1 MAFTPDGH
9 WLVCGTVL
17 QYQFWEVGT
26 WSAGLHIEQER
37 GANFMPVMAFSPD
50 GKILAGTFGFYKA
63 RLFNA
68 ATGEILVD
76 IEAPDPWQVT
86 CLSFSP
92 DGSQLA
98 VCEGHNALRLWDL
111 RRIRERLARM
121 HLDWDLPPYSPVPS
135 GITMKR

>member
-1 MAFTPDGH
+1 
-9 WLVCGTVL
+9 LVCGTGL

-26 WSAGLHIEQER
+26 WSVGLHIEQER
-37 GANFMPVMAFSPD
+37 GAMFMPMMAFSPD
-50 GKILAGTFGFYKA
+50 GKILAGTFGFYKV

-68 ATGEILVD
+68 ATGAILAD

-98 VCEGHNALRLWDL
+98 ACGGNSALHLWDL
-111 RRIRERLARM
+111 RRIREQLSRM
-121 HLDWDLPPYSPVPS
+121 HLDWNLPPYAPKLSS
-135 GITMKR
+135 LTANR